1 MENLTAKI
9 SCFARAYHY
18 KTSER
23 PIFGDSAAAALLARD
38 YDAIAAHIA
47 QGIQFFAPGF
57 TGSADEALKIA
68 VDGQLSPSVLGRS
81 AFAEQC
87 LTNEAR
93 LGCRQYVLFAA
104 GYDTFA
110 PRALVQGLRVYELDQ
125 PGLIEDKKR
134 RIERSD
140 IEEKA
145 AVEYVPCDLADAGW
159 TTLLR
164 GAGFRP
170 GDKSFGSLLGLSYYL
185 DSESFRVL
193 LRSISDLWSDGS
205 AICFDY
211 QTTDGSGETRRN
223 EQLAGAAGESMKAKY
238 TAAGMEKMLAD
249 CGFLI
254 YEQLDDEEMTKRY
267 FAPCRGDMRAPKG
280 VNYVLAV
287 KKRV

>member
-9 SCFARAYHY
+9 RCFARAYHY
-18 KTSER
+18 KTNER
-23 PIFGDSAAAALLARD
+23 PIFGDSAAALLARD

-47 QGIQFFAPGF
+47 QWIQFFAPGF

-87 LTNEAR
+87 LTNEVR
-93 LGCRQYVLFAA
+93 LRCRQYVLFAA

-110 PRALVQGLRVYELDQ
+110 LRAPVQGLRVYELDQ

-134 RIERSD
+134 RIERSG

-185 DSESFRVL
+185 DSKAFRVL

>member
-18 KTSER
+18 KTNER

-47 QGIQFFAPGF
+47 QGIKFFAPGF

-81 AFAEQC
+81 ALAEQC
-87 LTNEAR
+87 LTNEVR

-110 PRALVQGLRVYELDQ
+110 LRAPAQGLRVYEMDQ

-134 RIERSD
+134 RIERSG

-185 DSESFRVL
+185 YSKAFRVL

>member
-18 KTSER
+18 KTNER

-47 QGIQFFAPGF
+47 QGIRFFAPEF

-87 LTNEAR
+87 LTNKVR

-110 PRALVQGLRVYELDQ
+110 LRAPVQGLRVYEMDQ

-134 RIERSD
+134 RIERSG

-238 TAAGMEKMLAD
+238 TAAGVEKMLAD

-254 YEQLDDEEMTKRY
+254 YEQLNDEEMTKRY

>member
-18 KTSER
+18 KTNER

-81 AFAEQC
+81 AIAEQC
-87 LTNEAR
+87 LTNEVR

-110 PRALVQGLRVYELDQ
+110 LRAPVQGLRVYELDQ

-134 RIERSD
+134 RIERSG

-145 AVEYVPCDLADAGW
+145 AVEYVPCDLTDAGW

-170 GDKSFGSLLGLSYYL
+170 GDKSFESLLGLSYYL
-185 DSESFRVL
+185 DSKAFRVL

-238 TAAGMEKMLAD
+238 TAAGVEKMLAD

-267 FAPCRGDMRAPKG
+267 FAPCRGEMRAPKG
-280 VNYVLAV
+280 VNYVMAV

>member
-18 KTSER
+18 KTNER

-47 QGIQFFAPGF
+47 QGIRFFAPGF
-57 TGSADEALKIA
+57 TGSADDALKIA

-87 LTNEAR
+87 LTNEVR

-110 PRALVQGLRVYELDQ
+110 LRAPVQGLRVYELDQ
-125 PGLIEDKKR
+125 PGLIENKKR
-134 RIERSD
+134 RIERSG

-145 AVEYVPCDLADAGW
+145 AVEYVPCDLTDAGW

-185 DSESFRVL
+185 DSKAFRVL

-223 EQLAGAAGESMKAKY
+223 EQLAGVAGESMKAKY

>member
-18 KTSER
+18 KTNER

-110 PRALVQGLRVYELDQ
+110 LRAPVQGLRVYELDQ

-134 RIERSD
+134 RIERSG

-145 AVEYVPCDLADAGW
+145 AVEYVPCDLTDAGW

-164 GAGFRP
+164 VAGFRP

>member
-18 KTSER
+18 KTNER

-47 QGIQFFAPGF
+47 QGIQFFAPEF
-57 TGSADEALKIA
+57 TGSADDALKIA

-87 LTNEAR
+87 LTNEVR

-110 PRALVQGLRVYELDQ
+110 LRAPVQRLRVYELDQ

-134 RIERSD
+134 RIERSG

-145 AVEYVPCDLADAGW
+145 AVEYVPCDLADAG
-159 TTLLR
+159 R
-164 GAGFRP
+164 GGQRFCAARA
-170 GDKSFGSLLGLSYYL
+170 L
-185 DSESFRVL
+185 DRGTSPSEACSA
-193 LRSISDLWSDGS
+193 S
-205 AICFDY
+205 AIIWTAKLSASC
-211 QTTDGSGETRRN
+211 SGRSPTCGRTAPRYASTTRRR
-223 EQLAGAAGESMKAKY
+223 
-238 TAAGMEKMLAD
+238 TAQARRAETNSSRA
-249 CGFLI
+249 
-254 YEQLDDEEMTKRY
+254 R
-267 FAPCRGDMRAPKG
+267 RGRA
-280 VNYVLAV
+280 
-287 KKRV
+287 

>member
-18 KTSER
+18 KTNER

-47 QGIQFFAPGF
+47 QGIQFFMPGF

-87 LTNEAR
+87 LTNEVR

-110 PRALVQGLRVYELDQ
+110 LRALVQGLRVYEMDQ

-134 RIERSD
+134 RLERSG

-145 AVEYVPCDLADAGW
+145 AVEYVPGDLADAGW

-185 DSESFRVL
+185 DSKAFRVL

>member
-18 KTSER
+18 KNNKK
-23 PIFGDSAAAALLARD
+23 PIFADDAAGKLLGDD
-38 YDAIAAHIA
+38 YDEIAANIVR
-47 QGIQFFAPGF
+47 GIQFFAPGF

-87 LTNEAR
+87 LMNELR

-110 PRALVQGLRVYELDQ
+110 LRTRMQGLRVYELDQ
-125 PGLIEDKKR
+125 PELIADKRR
-134 RIERSD
+134 RIERSG

-145 AVEYVPCDLADAGW
+145 AVEYIPCDLADADW
-159 TTLLR
+159 KALLP
-164 GAGFRP
+164 GVGFRR
-170 GDKSFGSLLGLSYYL
+170 GEKAFGSLLGLSYYL
-185 DSESFRVL
+185 NDEAFFCL
-193 LRSISDLWSDGS
+193 LRSISGLWPDGS

-211 QTTDGSGETRRN
+211 QTTDGSDETRRN

-238 TAAGMEKMLAD
+238 TSAGMEKMLAD

-254 YEQLDDEEMTKRY
+254 YEQLDDEEMTKQY
-267 FAPCRGDMRAPKG
+267 FAPCRDDMRAPKG
-280 VNYVLAV
+280 VNYILAV
-287 KKRV
+287 KKQV

>member
-18 KTSER
+18 KTNER
-23 PIFGDSAAAALLARD
+23 PIFGDSAAAALLTRD

-47 QGIQFFAPGF
+47 QGIQFFATGF

-87 LTNEAR
+87 LTNEVR

-110 PRALVQGLRVYELDQ
+110 LRAPVQRLRVYELDQ
-125 PGLIEDKKR
+125 PELIADKKR
-134 RIERSD
+134 RIERSC

-185 DSESFRVL
+185 DSKAFRVL

-254 YEQLDDEEMTKRY
+254 YEQLDDEEMTKRS

>member
-18 KTSER
+18 KTNER
-23 PIFGDSAAAALLARD
+23 PIFSDSAAAALLGGD
-38 YDAIAAHIA
+38 YDVIAAHIA

-110 PRALVQGLRVYELDQ
+110 LCAPVQGLRVYELDQ
-125 PGLIEDKKR
+125 PGLIEDKKW
-134 RIERSD
+134 RIERSG

-145 AVEYVPCDLADAGW
+145 AAVGW
-159 TTLLR
+159 CKIM
-164 GAGFRP
+164 A
-170 GDKSFGSLLGLSYYL
+170 
-185 DSESFRVL
+185 
-193 LRSISDLWSDGS
+193 LWTETS
-205 AICFDY
+205 A
-211 QTTDGSGETRRN
+211 SAWRR
-223 EQLAGAAGESMKAKY
+223 
-238 TAAGMEKMLAD
+238 
-249 CGFLI
+249 C
-254 YEQLDDEEMTKRY
+254 
-267 FAPCRGDMRAPKG
+267 C
-280 VNYVLAV
+280 
-287 KKRV
+287 

>member
-18 KTSER
+18 KTNER

-68 VDGQLSPSVLGRS
+68 VDGQMSPSVLGRS

-87 LTNEAR
+87 LTNKVR
-93 LGCRQYVLFAA
+93 LGCRQYVLF
-104 GYDTFA
+104 
-110 PRALVQGLRVYELDQ
+110 
-125 PGLIEDKKR
+125 
-134 RIERSD
+134 
-140 IEEKA
+140 A

-185 DSESFRVL
+185 DSKAFRVL

-254 YEQLDDEEMTKRY
+254 YEHLDDEEMTKRY

-280 VNYVLAV
+280 VNYVPAV

>member
-1 MENLTAKI
+1 M
-9 SCFARAYHY
+9 
-18 KTSER
+18 
-23 PIFGDSAAAALLARD
+23 
-38 YDAIAAHIA
+38 
-47 QGIQFFAPGF
+47 
-57 TGSADEALKIA
+57 
-68 VDGQLSPSVLGRS
+68 DGQLSPSVLGLS

-87 LTNEAR
+87 LTNEVR

-110 PRALVQGLRVYELDQ
+110 LRAPVQGLRVYELDQ
-125 PGLIEDKKR
+125 PGLIEDKKW
-134 RIERSD
+134 RIERSG

-185 DSESFRVL
+185 DSDSFRGR

-211 QTTDGSGETRRN
+211 QTMDGSGETRRN

>member
-18 KTSER
+18 KTNER

-68 VDGQLSPSVLGRS
+68 VDGQLSPSVLG
-81 AFAEQC
+81 
-87 LTNEAR
+87 
-93 LGCRQYVLFAA
+93 
-104 GYDTFA
+104 
-110 PRALVQGLRVYELDQ
+110 
-125 PGLIEDKKR
+125 
-134 RIERSD
+134 
-140 IEEKA
+140 
-145 AVEYVPCDLADAGW
+145 
-159 TTLLR
+159 
-164 GAGFRP
+164 
-170 GDKSFGSLLGLSYYL
+170 LSYYM

-223 EQLAGAAGESMKAKY
+223 EQLAGAAGESMRAKY

>member
-1 MENLTAKI
+1 MKNLTAKI

-18 KTSER
+18 KTNER

-87 LTNEAR
+87 LTNEVR
-93 LGCRQYVLFAA
+93 LGCRQYVLFTA

-110 PRALVQGLRVYELDQ
+110 LRAPVQGLRVYELDQ

-134 RIERSD
+134 RIERSG

-185 DSESFRVL
+185 DSKAFRVL

-211 QTTDGSGETRRN
+211 QTTDGSGETCRN

-238 TAAGMEKMLAD
+238 TAAGMEKMLAN

-267 FAPCRGDMRAPKG
+267 FAPCQGDMRAPKG